1 MSKKLQE
8 TSNKARKTLKDVGKT
23 HIDDGDN
30 KKNTEK
36 MLEKHGRSQ
45 TTQQNHSALSRKH

>member
-8 TSNKARKTLKDVGKT
+8 TSNKVRKTLKDVGKT

-30 KKNTEK
+30 KKNIEK
-36 MLEKHGRSQ
+36 MLEKHGRSR
-45 TTQQNHSALSRKH
+45 TTQQNH